1 MIYFR
6 GTKDIH
12 LDHTVVALGKF
23 DGLHRG
29 HQLLI
34 NKLKAYE
41 LQEQGFDTVE
51 ANIKLGFPADMREY
65 GIGAQILRDLGV
77 RKLRLLTN
85 NPQKI
90 SGLSGYGISIEERVP
105 IQIKAQKFDYFYLKT
120 KQDKMEHMTDYK

>member
-34 NKLKAYE
+34 KNMAKRVFRPLS
-41 LQEQGFDTVE
+41 L
-51 ANIKLGFPADMREY
+51 
-65 GIGAQILRDLGV
+65 
-77 RKLRLLTN
+77 LLTF
-85 NPQKI
+85 I
-90 SGLSGYGISIEERVP
+90 R
-105 IQIKAQKFDYFYLKT
+105 
-120 KQDKMEHMTDYK
+120 

>member
-34 NKLKAYE
+34 NKLK
-41 LQEQGFDTVE
+41 
-51 ANIKLGFPADMREY
+51 EY
-65 GIGAQILRDLGV
+65 GKKGFQTVVFTFDFHPMRVSAMPLANRHDA
-77 RKLRLLTN
+77 
-85 NPQKI
+85 I
-90 SGLSGYGISIEERVP
+90 S
-105 IQIKAQKFDYFYLKT
+105 
-120 KQDKMEHMTDYK
+120 

>member
-1 MIYFR
+1 M
-6 GTKDIH
+6 
-12 LDHTVVALGKF
+12 
-23 DGLHRG
+23 
-29 HQLLI
+29 I

>member
-34 NKLKAYE
+34 NKLKNMAK
-41 LQEQGFDTVE
+41 GFSDRC
-51 ANIKLGFPADMREY
+51 LYFDFHPMS
-65 GIGAQILRDLGV
+65 
-77 RKLRLLTN
+77 LLTGKK
-85 NPQKI
+85 QSLIYTK
-90 SGLSGYGISIEERVP
+90 EERLRIVEEWGSM
-105 IQIKAQKFDYFYLKT
+105 Y
-120 KQDKMEHMTDYK
+120 

>member
-34 NKLKAYE
+34 NKLKAY
-41 LQEQGFDTVE
+41 GKKDF
-51 ANIKLGFPADMREY
+51 R
-65 GIGAQILRDLGV
+65 
-77 RKLRLLTN
+77 RLCSPLIFI
-85 NPQKI
+85 P
-90 SGLSGYGISIEERVP
+90 
-105 IQIKAQKFDYFYLKT
+105 
-120 KQDKMEHMTDYK
+120 

>member
-34 NKLKAYE
+34 NKLK
-41 LQEQGFDTVE
+41 
-51 ANIKLGFPADMREY
+51 EY
-65 GIGAQILRDLGV
+65 GKFKRKILQIS
-77 RKLRLLTN
+77 
-85 NPQKI
+85 NP
-90 SGLSGYGISIEERVP
+90 S
-105 IQIKAQKFDYFYLKT
+105 
-120 KQDKMEHMTDYK
+120 

>member
-34 NKLKAYE
+34 NKLIC
-41 LQEQGFDTVE
+41 DR
-51 ANIKLGFPADMREY
+51 RE
-65 GIGAQILRDLGV
+65 GESV
-77 RKLRLLTN
+77 
-85 NPQKI
+85 
-90 SGLSGYGISIEERVP
+90 
-105 IQIKAQKFDYFYLKT
+105 
-120 KQDKMEHMTDYK
+120 

>member
-34 NKLKAYE
+34 NKLK
-41 LQEQGFDTVE
+41 
-51 ANIKLGFPADMREY
+51 EY
-65 GIGAQILRDLGV
+65 GKKGFQTVVFTFDFHPNESADRKETVADLYKRRAASHCG
-77 RKLRLLTN
+77 RNGDRC
-85 NPQKI
+85 I
-90 SGLSGYGISIEERVP
+90 DRVSLYP
-105 IQIKAQKFDYFYLKT
+105 GDSAYDA
-120 KQDKMEHMTDYK
+120 

>member
-34 NKLKAYE
+34 NTLKEY
-41 LQEQGFDTVE
+41 G
-51 ANIKLGFPADMREY
+51 KMGFPTVVFTFDFHP
-65 GIGAQILRDLGV
+65 LS
-77 RKLRLLTN
+77 LLPGKT
-85 NPQKI
+85 Q
-90 SGLSGYGISIEERVP
+90 SLS
-105 IQIKAQKFDYFYLKT
+105 
-120 KQDKMEHMTDYK
+120 

>member
-34 NKLKAYE
+34 NKLK
-41 LQEQGFDTVE
+41 
-51 ANIKLGFPADMREY
+51 EY
-65 GIGAQILRDLGV
+65 GKRVFRPLSL
-77 RKLRLLTN
+77 LLTF
-85 NPQKI
+85 I
-90 SGLSGYGISIEERVP
+90 R
-105 IQIKAQKFDYFYLKT
+105 
-120 KQDKMEHMTDYK
+120 

>member
-41 LQEQGFDTVE
+41 LQEQG
-51 ANIKLGFPADMREY
+51 
-65 GIGAQILRDLGV
+65 
-77 RKLRLLTN
+77 
-85 NPQKI
+85 
-90 SGLSGYGISIEERVP
+90 
-105 IQIKAQKFDYFYLKT
+105 
-120 KQDKMEHMTDYK
+120 

>member
-34 NKLKAYE
+34 NKLK
-41 LQEQGFDTVE
+41 
-51 ANIKLGFPADMREY
+51 EY
-65 GIGAQILRDLGV
+65 GPKKGFQTVVFTFDFHPMS
-77 RKLRLLTN
+77 LLTGKK
-85 NPQKI
+85 QSLIYTKK
-90 SGLSGYGISIEERVP
+90 SGFALWKKWGSMY
-105 IQIKAQKFDYFYLKT
+105 
-120 KQDKMEHMTDYK
+120 

>member
-34 NKLKAYE
+34 NKLK
-41 LQEQGFDTVE
+41 
-51 ANIKLGFPADMREY
+51 EY
-65 GIGAQILRDLGV
+65 GKKGFQTVVFTFDFHPMS
-77 RKLRLLTN
+77 LLTGKK
-85 NPQKI
+85 QSLIYTK
-90 SGLSGYGISIEERVP
+90 EERLRIVEEMGIDVLSEYP
-105 IQIKAQKFDYFYLKT
+105 LPRRQRI
-120 KQDKMEHMTDYK
+120 